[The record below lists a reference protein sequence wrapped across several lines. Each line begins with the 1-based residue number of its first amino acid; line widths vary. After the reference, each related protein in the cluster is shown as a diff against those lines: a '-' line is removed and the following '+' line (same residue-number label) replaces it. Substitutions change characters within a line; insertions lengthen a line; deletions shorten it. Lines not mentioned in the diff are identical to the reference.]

1 MMAARRRLTMSMKPR
16 TGWTGERSSP
26 GPALTRVADR
36 PARGMDGSASRS
48 TPAAR
53 WAGGVGVAYA
63 TAFGLPA
70 IPIAGF
76 VLRERRLPWLWD
88 LFPMYGGPWWD
99 AMTIN
104 EFVASLGAF
113 VAVNAVVAAG
123 GILLWT
129 GRRAGAWLSLAP
141 LPLEVAFWIGYALPL
156 PPLIALLRVALV
168 VVAWRDLRA
177 HLGAR

>member
-1 MMAARRRLTMSMKPR
+1 MSFCCARALRRGS
-16 TGWTGERSSP
+16 TGP
-26 GPALTRVADR
+26 VTRVAGR
-36 PARGMDGSASRS
+36 PPRGVVGSASRS

-63 TAFGLPA
+63 AAFGLPA

-141 LPLEVAFWIGYALPL
+141 LPLEVAFWIGYALPF

-168 VVAWRDLRA
+168 VVAWRGLRT
-177 HLGAR
+177 HQGVR

>member
-1 MMAARRRLTMSMKPR
+1 M
-16 TGWTGERSSP
+16 
-26 GPALTRVADR
+26 TRAADR
-36 PARGMDGSASRS
+36 PASGVVGSASRS
-48 TPAAR
+48 TPTAR
-53 WAGGVGVAYA
+53 WAGGVNVAYA
-63 TAFGLPA
+63 AAFGLPA

-129 GRRAGAWLSLAP
+129 GRRAGAWFSLAP
-141 LPLEVAFWIGYALPL
+141 LPLEVAFWIGYALPF
-156 PPLIALLRVALV
+156 PPLIALLRVALNV
-168 VVAWRDLRA
+168 AAWRGLRA
-177 HLGAR
+177 YPGVR

>member
-1 MMAARRRLTMSMKPR
+1 M
-16 TGWTGERSSP
+16 
-26 GPALTRVADR
+26 TRVAGR
-36 PARGMDGSASRS
+36 PPRDVVGSASRS

-53 WAGGVGVAYA
+53 WAGGVNVAYTA
-63 TAFGLPA
+63 AFGLPA

-141 LPLEVAFWIGYALPL
+141 LPLEVAFWIGYALPF

-168 VVAWRDLRA
+168 VAAWRGLRA
-177 HLGAR
+177 HPASNSPEAERLTA

>member
-1 MMAARRRLTMSMKPR
+1 M
-16 TGWTGERSSP
+16 
-26 GPALTRVADR
+26 TRVTGRRAK
-36 PARGMDGSASRS
+36 GVVGSESRS

-63 TAFGLPA
+63 AAFGLPA

-76 VLRERRLPWLWD
+76 VLRERWLPWLWD

-113 VAVNAVVAAG
+113 VVVNAVVAAG

-141 LPLEVAFWIGYALPL
+141 LPLEVAFWIGYALPF
-156 PPLIALLRVALV
+156 PPLIALLRVPWSSSPGV
-168 VVAWRDLRA
+168 GC
-177 HLGAR
+177 GAPGVR

>member
-1 MMAARRRLTMSMKPR
+1 MTE
-16 TGWTGERSSP
+16 T
-26 GPALTRVADR
+26 ADR
-36 PARGMDGSASRS
+36 
-48 TPAAR
+48 TVPAAR
-53 WAGGVGVAYA
+53 AYA
-63 TAFGLPA
+63 VLTWVYA
-70 IPIAGF
+70 AGF
-76 VLRERRLPWLWD
+76 GAPAVPVAIYLVRRGSLPWFGD

-141 LPLEVAFWIGYALPL
+141 LPLEVAFWIGYALPF

-168 VVAWRDLRA
+168 VVAWRGLRTSREDA
-177 HLGAR
+177 GRFRRR

>member
-1 MMAARRRLTMSMKPR
+1 MMGSLPATDVVDEAAGWLGWWALRRGR
-16 TGWTGERSSP
+16 TGP
-26 GPALTRVADR
+26 VTRVADR
-36 PARGMDGSASRS
+36 PAKGVVGSPSRS

-53 WAGGVGVAYA
+53 WAGGVSVAYA
-63 TAFGLPA
+63 AAFVLPA
-70 IPIAGF
+70 VPIAGF

-141 LPLEVAFWIGYALPL
+141 LPLEVAFWIGYALPF

-168 VVAWRDLRA
+168 VVAWRGLRA
-177 HLGAR
+177 T